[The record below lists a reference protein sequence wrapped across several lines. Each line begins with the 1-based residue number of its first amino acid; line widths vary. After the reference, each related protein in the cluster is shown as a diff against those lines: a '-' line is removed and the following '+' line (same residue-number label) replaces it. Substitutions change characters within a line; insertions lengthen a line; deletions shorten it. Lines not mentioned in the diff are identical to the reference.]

1 MDSIYQV
8 TAQFDHGESISY
20 LLVGNFS
27 TPGLAHLYKDKWTQ
41 FFEEAKKLLDKPE
54 DWDPT
59 QDDWVKGDYEPQWS
73 DSKAYYNLLAQ
84 YDYVNDFVEIHV
96 NKLPSQGEV
105 FMTSHNW
112 SEPTAKLMTQFDRDW
127 KLKQLQ
133 K

>member
-27 TPGLAHLYKDKWTQ
+27 NLGLANLYKEKWTQ

-54 DWDPT
+54 DWDPSG
-59 QDDWVKGDYEPQWS
+59 DDWVKGDSEPQWS
-73 DSKAYYNLLAQ
+73 DSKAYYALLAQ
-84 YDYVNDFVEIHV
+84 YDYINDFVEIHV
-96 NKLPSQGEV
+96 NKLPSEGEV

-112 SEPTAKLMTQFDRDW
+112 SQPTAKLMTQFDRDW

>member
-27 TPGLAHLYKDKWTQ
+27 NLGLAHLYKDKWTQ

-59 QDDWVKGDYEPQWS
+59 QDDWVKDDSEPQWS
-73 DSKAYYNLLAQ
+73 DSKAYYALLAQ
-84 YDYVNDFVEIHV
+84 YDYINDFVEIHV
-96 NKLPSQGEV
+96 NKLPSEGEV

-112 SEPTAKLMTQFDRDW
+112 GESTAKLMTQFDRDW